1 MKLKIYSAFF
11 LLTSALLFSQNV
23 SFTDVNFKNAL
34 LPYHDANGDGEIS
47 NTEAKNAT
55 LIMIDT
61 NYGITNIDGIE
72 AFTNLNMLFIRNN
85 PLSSPVNL
93 SQSPQ
98 LTNLVLYGAAIP
110 SINLTG
116 LTQLKKIT
124 VTLSQGAAIDLTNK
138 PLLEELFIAGE
149 FGIGGVSTLDVTQ
162 NPVLKHYGLMTA
174 APIPLM

>member
-1 MKLKIYSAFF
+1 M
-11 LLTSALLFSQNV
+11 

-85 PLSSPVNL
+85 
-93 SQSPQ
+93 
-98 LTNLVLYGAAIP
+98 
-110 SINLTG
+110 
-116 LTQLKKIT
+116 
-124 VTLSQGAAIDLTNK
+124 
-138 PLLEELFIAGE
+138 LF
-149 FGIGGVSTLDVTQ
+149 
-162 NPVLKHYGLMTA
+162 PRR
-174 APIPLM
+174 

>member
-1 MKLKIYSAFF
+1 M
-11 LLTSALLFSQNV
+11 
-23 SFTDVNFKNAL
+23 
-34 LPYHDANGDGEIS
+34 
-47 NTEAKNAT
+47 
-55 LIMIDT
+55 
-61 NYGITNIDGIE
+61 
-72 AFTNLNMLFIRNN
+72 
-85 PLSSPVNL
+85 
-93 SQSPQ
+93 
-98 LTNLVLYGAAIP
+98 LYGAAIP

-162 NPVLKHYGLMTA
+162 NPVLKHYGLMTV